1 MSDPTSRLTED
12 VQRAKAYVRKEWHG
26 WFAAFVAVVLILTAV
41 DAFVVGEE
49 RLRGLLIPS
58 LAALSFF
65 LFTRPTGPDA
75 NLRGIVVAPVIGA
88 VIGLLGTIAQTRVP
102 QFIVVLVD
110 VSAAMLMMHLLDVA
124 VASVLV
130 MVLLPIIHGTLT
142 GPSPGEPQHNP
153 FPIYTYW
160 YPVWILVYTGLLFL
174 IFKAWRRSL
183 PSEERAPRRT

>member
-1 MSDPTSRLTED
+1 MSNPASRPTEG
-12 VQRAKAYVRKEWHG
+12 VQSTQGYVRKAWHG
-26 WFAAFVAVVLILTAV
+26 WFAAFVAVVLVLTAV

-75 NLRGIVVAPVIGA
+75 NVRGIVVAPVIGA
-88 VIGLLGTIAQTRVP
+88 VIGLIGTIAQTRVP
-102 QFIVVLVD
+102 QFIVVLVA
-110 VSAAMLMMHLLDVA
+110 VSFAMLIMRLLDVA

-130 MVLLPIIHGTLT
+130 IVLLPIIHGTLT
-142 GPSPGEPQHNP
+142 GPPPGEPQNNP
-153 FPIYTYW
+153 FPIFTYW
-160 YPVWILVYTGLLFL
+160 YPGWILVYTGVLFL
-174 IFKAWRRSL
+174 IFKAWRRTL